1 MPKIKFN
8 NNYPKLNGQKSAKLL
23 MCISDLPERLLRT
36 KYEDLLFYDTR
47 RDDGKFYQ
55 AWQAGQK
62 FLLLLFLGDK
72 GLLFTTLRTDNEENR
87 DKYAGFVGVDF
98 EIIIED

>member
-1 MPKIKFN
+1 MRQIKFN
-8 NNYPKLNGQKSAKLL
+8 NNYPKLHRQKTAKLL
-23 MCISDLPERLLRT
+23 MCISDLPENLLRT
-36 KYEDLLFYDTR
+36 KYADLYFYDTL

-72 GLLFTTLRTDNEENR
+72 GLLFTTLRPDNIENR
-87 DKYAGFVGVDF
+87 DQYADFVGADF